1 MSLRSPIGRVL
12 GLGAAKEGV
21 SHWWSQRVTSVAL
34 LPLALWFVSSLL
46 RMSMLVL
53 GWPLAVMFSRS
64 LYRAFGIRRTL
75 RAGSLMFPVGALLLL
90 LLTGTLVYHSQ
101 IGVQVVVEDYV
112 HHHGLKIVTMLLL
125 TFAHIVV
132 AALAIFAVLRLAFG
146 GAG

>member
-34 LPLALWFVSSLL
+34 LLLGLWFVSSLL
-46 RMSMLVL
+46 RMPTFEYDFIVAWIAM
-53 GWPLAVMFSRS
+53 PLNAV
-64 LYRAFGIRRTL
+64 
-75 RAGSLMFPVGALLLL
+75 LLL

-101 IGVQVVVEDYV
+101 LGVQVVVEDYV

-125 TFAHIVV
+125 TFAHVAV
-132 AALAIFAVLRLAFG
+132 AALGIFAVLRIAFG